1 VVLDGQFAYII
12 IASIRRDQW
21 INHSF
26 IEAEMTTPTQIQ
38 DPAVLAK
45 LKAYLTST
53 LTQDLEAHP
62 PSASQYQQAV
72 AQRLAQVYARTKLE
86 LDEPLREQIF
96 QEVLDELTGYGPI
109 QTFLNDPSISEV
121 MVNGPEHV
129 YIERNGELIE
139 TEASF
144 KDDRHVLRIIDRM
157 VQPLGRRV
165 DSDNPMVDARLPDG
179 ARVNAIIP
187 PASVDGPHIT
197 VRKFLQNRMTIG
209 ELIEAST
216 ITQHMAEFLQ
226 ACVVARL
233 NILISGP
240 TSSGKTTFLN
250 ILSGYIPG
258 NQRIVTIEDAVEL
271 QLKQRH
277 VIRLE
282 SQPPNV
288 DGRGEVTTRDL
299 VRNALRMRPDR
310 IIVGEVRSGETLDM
324 LQAMNT
330 GHYGSLTTVHAN
342 SPRDALARLETMAMM
357 SGLDIPLLPI
367 RRQIASAINLVVHLS
382 RLTDGSR
389 KVTHITEIAGMEMDV
404 ITMSDIFKY
413 EQTGVGPDGKILG
426 ALKATGL
433 RPMFTPRLEVVGY
446 KLRGEIFGAGSG
458 NF

>member
-1 VVLDGQFAYII
+1 
-12 IASIRRDQW
+12 
-21 INHSF
+21 
-26 IEAEMTTPTQIQ
+26 MTTPTQIQ

-53 LTQDLEAHP
+53 LAQDLEAHP

-86 LDEPLREQIF
+86 LDGPLREQIF

-109 QTFLNDPSISEV
+109 QTFLSDPSISEV
-121 MVNGPEHV
+121 MVNGPKHV

-209 ELIEAST
+209 ELIEAGT

-342 SPRDALARLETMAMM
+342 SPRDALTRLETMAMM

-389 KVTHITEIAGMEMDV
+389 KITYITEVAGMEMDV

-426 ALKATGL
+426 VLKATGL